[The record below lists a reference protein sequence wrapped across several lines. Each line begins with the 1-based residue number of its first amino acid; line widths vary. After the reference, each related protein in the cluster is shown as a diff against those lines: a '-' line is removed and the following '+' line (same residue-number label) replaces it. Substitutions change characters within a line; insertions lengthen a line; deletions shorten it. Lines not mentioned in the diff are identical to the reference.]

1 MKFRLSWRTA
11 GRIAWR
17 ETRSSLTKFLFVV
30 LAVAAGVGALSGVR
44 GFSQSF
50 RAMLTREARTVMA
63 ADLTARQFTLPLQA
77 QVEQL
82 DELAARGVERTLIT
96 ETFSM
101 ASAVGAAAAK
111 SPPLLV
117 SVKAVDPTKYP
128 YYGEVKLRPAM
139 TLAQAL
145 TEPAIAVVKPK
156 SKVRKEVVARTRRVA

>member
-1 MKFRLSWRTA
+1 MKLSFRTA
-11 GRIAWR
+11 ARIAWR

-50 RAMLTREARTVMA
+50 RSMLTREARTVMA
-63 ADLTARQFTLPLQA
+63 ADLTARQFTLPLPA

-82 DELAARGVERTLIT
+82 DDLAARGVERTLIT

-101 ASAVGAAAAK
+101 ASAVGAASAK

-117 SVKAVDPTKYP
+117 SVQSVDPT
-128 YYGEVKLRPAM
+128 
-139 TLAQAL
+139 Q
-145 TEPAIAVVKPK
+145 
-156 SKVRKEVVARTRRVA
+156 